1 MFKNILVLSISVIV
15 AYFIV
20 KIIFTLFVL
29 TFKLVTFFFT
39 LIIVAIIALPI
50 YYFATNKLKK

>member
-15 AYFIV
+15 AYVIV
-20 KIIFTLFVL
+20 KIIFALFVL
-29 TFKLVTFFFT
+29 TFKLVSFFFT

>member
-29 TFKLVTFFFT
+29 TFKLVSFFFT

>member
-20 KIIFTLFVL
+20 KIIFALFVL
-29 TFKLVTFFFT
+29 TFKLVSFFFT